1 MAAHF
6 YPSWVSVLDDSIK
19 EWINRY
25 TFPGWMFIPCKPQL
39 LGNEYHKI
47 ACDQSKVIYN
57 VEIVEGKDQPIVMGK
72 KELEEKGATDGLME
86 RIKNP
91 LWGTR
96 KVAVMDSVFCV
107 LEVLIIMV

>member
-1 MAAHF
+1 M
-6 YPSWVSVLDDSIK
+6 
-19 EWINRY
+19 
-25 TFPGWMFIPCKPQL
+25 
-39 LGNEYHKI
+39 
-47 ACDQSKVIYN
+47 
-57 VEIVEGKDQPIVMGK
+57 EGKDQPIVMGK
-72 KELEEKGATDGLME
+72 KELEEKGATDGLMA